1 MYMRAIIFDMDGTL
15 LDSEGY
21 WTRAPL
27 VLLERKGIHVD
38 PNNRP
43 ATQRRERNCC
53 MEIGRPVLRWEWKF

>member
-27 VLLERKGIHVD
+27 VLLERRASMWIPTTCPGWRSPFAKH
-38 PNNRP
+38 
-43 ATQRRERNCC
+43 
-53 MEIGRPVLRWEWKF
+53 

>member
-27 VLLERKGIHVD
+27 VLLRAAGHPLVCFV
-38 PNNRP
+38 
-43 ATQRRERNCC
+43 AA
-53 MEIGRPVLRWEWKF
+53 GHAFV